1 MNGIINKRDPIIPLP
16 PPSSR
21 LSVLWLFHGG
31 QFVRNMWSFFYL
43 ITTNGFHTKVAE
55 PEDFLL
61 SERMH
66 VCLPIWYHL
75 SEATMDAQMY
85 KASLCNQR
93 PLSSLFHINEAKW
106 VEEWDAMR
114 KKPCLRREFY
124 NLAHFLSFLL
134 NSDNDTQIS
143 GFRKGV
149 RSSDKFS
156 VFSLSYFPI
165 FAIFLL
171 FANWMT
177 TIVTE
182 LNQRLILKK
191 PNTSSSQ
198 NWIFTFSIYQIS
210 G

>member
-1 MNGIINKRDPIIPLP
+1 
-16 PPSSR
+16 
-21 LSVLWLFHGG
+21 
-31 QFVRNMWSFFYL
+31 
-43 ITTNGFHTKVAE
+43 
-55 PEDFLL
+55 
-61 SERMH
+61 
-66 VCLPIWYHL
+66 
-75 SEATMDAQMY
+75 
-85 KASLCNQR
+85 
-93 PLSSLFHINEAKW
+93 
-106 VEEWDAMR
+106 MR

-210 G
+210 GQQFLRVLIGSRNLEYPWTVLPTERKMARRFAKVSEEEIVAINEAAFFIHLIW